1 MSDEPTSYRREFFA
15 SPHHAWLG
23 LATLGAGFVAG
34 ASAPVFLLAGVT
46 AYALGW
52 VYLPDLRFFR
62 HWVDQRRNAGEQQV
76 AQAELDA
83 FARKRDEMLNALS
96 PSRRERYQQL
106 GRVCREIETATGES
120 PLAPADPAFDPRL
133 RRLDELMWAYLR
145 MLSIEQSL
153 AVFQEKEQRDDI
165 PRLVE
170 ETERKTMALTA
181 EIEALK
187 TQARPEL
194 LETKQKLFQSLV
206 DRLDVL
212 RKRLH
217 RLEHAEANLALVL
230 SEEERLEEQLKL
242 LRADAVASKNTGAL
256 TARIDA
262 TVEQLGHT
270 NKWIAELDEF
280 KDLVGDL
287 PRGDARV
294 GYGVPAAPT
303 PTRLSPPPLFR
314 PNPPNR

>member
-1 MSDEPTSYRREFFA
+1 
-15 SPHHAWLG
+15 
-23 LATLGAGFVAG
+23 
-34 ASAPVFLLAGVT
+34 VT

-52 VYLPDLRFFR
+52 VYLPDLQFFR
-62 HWVDQRRNAGEQQV
+62 RWVDQRRNTGEQQL

-83 FARKRDEMLNALS
+83 FTKKRDEMLDALS

-106 GRVCREIETATGES
+106 GRVCREIETASADG
-120 PLAPADPAFDPRL
+120 PLTTADPAFDPRL

-153 AVFQEKEQRDDI
+153 AVFQEKEQRDNI

-170 ETERKTMALTA
+170 DTERKTMALTA
-181 EIEALK
+181 EIEGLK

-194 LETKQKLFQSLV
+194 LETKEKLFQSQV

-242 LRADAVASKNTGAL
+242 LRADAVASRNTGAL

-287 PRGDARV
+287 PRVDARV
-294 GYGVPAAPT
+294 GYGAPAPPMPVRAPA
-303 PTRLSPPPLFR
+303 SPLLR
-314 PNPPNR
+314 SNQPNTGNR